1 MVPAIVSP
9 RSDGEDARDLALS
22 WSGQISLTR
31 RILLVNLLAILAIA
45 IGSVQG
51 AIGLTGL
58 LLFKADES
66 KLMPVWMSFGRWAVA
81 GLSFQLAA
89 DIVETSI
96 APTWAEIGKL
106 GAIAAIRTFLNY
118 FLDRDLEGIRE
129 REKAKAEAEA
139 I

>member
-1 MVPAIVSP
+1 MALEEFVHQ
-9 RSDGEDARDLALS
+9 LAEYVA
-22 WSGQISLTR
+22 
-31 RILLVNLLAILAIA
+31 LLVNLMAILAIA
-45 IGSVQG
+45 IGSVQS

-118 FLDRDLEGIRE
+118 FLDRNLEGIRE
-129 REKAKAEAEA
+129 REKAKAEAETV
-139 I
+139 

>member
-1 MVPAIVSP
+1 MALEEFVHH
-9 RSDGEDARDLALS
+9 LAEYVA
-22 WSGQISLTR
+22 
-31 RILLVNLLAILAIA
+31 LLVNLLAILAIA

>member
-1 MVPAIVSP
+1 MALEEFVHQ
-9 RSDGEDARDLALS
+9 LAEYVA
-22 WSGQISLTR
+22 
-31 RILLVNLLAILAIA
+31 LLVNLLAILAIA

-118 FLDRDLEGIRE
+118 FLDRDLEAIRE

>member
-1 MVPAIVSP
+1 VLGMALEEFVHQ
-9 RSDGEDARDLALS
+9 LAEYVA
-22 WSGQISLTR
+22 
-31 RILLVNLLAILAIA
+31 LLVNLLAILAIA

>member
-1 MVPAIVSP
+1 MALEEFVHQ
-9 RSDGEDARDLALS
+9 LAEYVA
-22 WSGQISLTR
+22 
-31 RILLVNLLAILAIA
+31 LLVNLMAILAIA

-118 FLDRDLEGIRE
+118 FLDRDLEAIRE

>member
-1 MVPAIVSP
+1 MALEEFVHQ
-9 RSDGEDARDLALS
+9 LAEYVA
-22 WSGQISLTR
+22 
-31 RILLVNLLAILAIA
+31 LLVNLLAILAIA

-106 GAIAAIRTFLNY
+106 GAVAAIRTFLNY

>member
-1 MVPAIVSP
+1 MALEEFVHQ
-9 RSDGEDARDLALS
+9 LAEYVA
-22 WSGQISLTR
+22 
-31 RILLVNLLAILAIA
+31 LLVNLLAILAIA

-129 REKAKAEAEA
+129 REKAKAEAETV
-139 I
+139 

>member
-1 MVPAIVSP
+1 MALEEFVHQ
-9 RSDGEDARDLALS
+9 LAEYVA
-22 WSGQISLTR
+22 
-31 RILLVNLLAILAIA
+31 LLVNLLAILAIA

-96 APTWAEIGKL
+96 APT
-106 GAIAAIRTFLNY
+106 
-118 FLDRDLEGIRE
+118 
-129 REKAKAEAEA
+129 
-139 I
+139 

>member
-1 MVPAIVSP
+1 MALEEFVHQ
-9 RSDGEDARDLALS
+9 LAEYVA
-22 WSGQISLTR
+22 
-31 RILLVNLLAILAIA
+31 LLVNLMAILAIA

>member
-1 MVPAIVSP
+1 MVLEEFVHQ
-9 RSDGEDARDLALS
+9 LAEYVA
-22 WSGQISLTR
+22 
-31 RILLVNLLAILAIA
+31 LLVNLLAILAIA

>member
-1 MVPAIVSP
+1 MALEEFVHQ
-9 RSDGEDARDLALS
+9 LAEYVA
-22 WSGQISLTR
+22 
-31 RILLVNLLAILAIA
+31 LLVNLLAILAIA

>member
-1 MVPAIVSP
+1 MPLEEFVHLTAEYI
-9 RSDGEDARDLALS
+9 ALV
-22 WSGQISLTR
+22 I
-31 RILLVNLLAILAIA
+31 NLLAILAIA
-45 IGSVQG
+45 IGCIQG

>member
-1 MVPAIVSP
+1 MALEEFVHQ
-9 RSDGEDARDLALS
+9 LAEYVA
-22 WSGQISLTR
+22 
-31 RILLVNLLAILAIA
+31 LLVNLLAILAIA

-106 GAIAAIRTFLNY
+106 GAIAAIRTSLNY

>member
-1 MVPAIVSP
+1 MALEEFVHQ
-9 RSDGEDARDLALS
+9 LAEYVA
-22 WSGQISLTR
+22 
-31 RILLVNLLAILAIA
+31 LLVNLMAILAIA

-106 GAIAAIRTFLNY
+106 GAVAAIRTFLNY

>member
-1 MVPAIVSP
+1 MLGMALEEFVHQ
-9 RSDGEDARDLALS
+9 LAEYVA
-22 WSGQISLTR
+22 
-31 RILLVNLLAILAIA
+31 LLVNLLAILAIA

>member
-1 MVPAIVSP
+1 MALEEFVHQ
-9 RSDGEDARDLALS
+9 LAEYVA
-22 WSGQISLTR
+22 
-31 RILLVNLLAILAIA
+31 LLVNLLAILAIA

-129 REKAKAEAEA
+129 REKAKAEVEA

>member
-1 MVPAIVSP
+1 MALEEFVHQ
-9 RSDGEDARDLALS
+9 LAEYVA
-22 WSGQISLTR
+22 
-31 RILLVNLLAILAIA
+31 LLVNLLAILEIA